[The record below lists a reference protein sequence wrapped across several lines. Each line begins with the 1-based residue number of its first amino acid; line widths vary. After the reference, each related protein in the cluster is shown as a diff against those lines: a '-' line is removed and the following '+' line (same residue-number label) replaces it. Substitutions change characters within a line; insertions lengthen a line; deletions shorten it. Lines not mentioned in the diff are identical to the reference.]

1 MLWLDTDAEDGKTFQ
16 VQRADELWNSL
27 KGKSTGNLQN
37 SWEKPWYFPDDSV
50 FLAVSYRF

>member
-27 KGKSTGNLQN
+27 KGKSTGNLQI
-37 SWEKPWYFPDDSV
+37 SWEKPMV
-50 FLAVSYRF
+50 FS